1 MPITSAYAAKIN
13 QMSGHSRLT
22 SLPSA
27 YTEKASTT
35 APLAYP
41 PMMAP
46 NPLVII
52 KNNPWALARMEELV
66 SCSTNNEPEM
76 LKKSNAIPYTIMERI
91 SIHRPEPGSPKPNS
105 PNRNTQANILISIT
119 CLMPKCL
126 RKNGIARINNVS
138 DICEIDSRITECF
151 TPKESANSGILAK
164 LPRKRSPYV
173 LVICNAAPKSME
185 NRKKIAIFFLLN
197 NTNASSP
204 KEESNVFFSVLDGLH
219 AGRVKEYNPSKSA
232 DAPPT

>member
-27 YTEKASTT
+27 YTENASTT

-76 LKKSNAIPYTIMERI
+76 LKKSNDHGKNQHPQTGTRI
-91 SIHRPEPGSPKPNS
+91 SEAKQPEPEYPGEHTDQHHLLDAEMSQEEWYS
-105 PNRNTQANILISIT
+105 
-119 CLMPKCL
+119 
-126 RKNGIARINNVS
+126 
-138 DICEIDSRITECF
+138 
-151 TPKESANSGILAK
+151 
-164 LPRKRSPYV
+164 
-173 LVICNAAPKSME
+173 E
-185 NRKKIAIFFLLN
+185 NK
-197 NTNASSP
+197 
-204 KEESNVFFSVLDGLH
+204 
-219 AGRVKEYNPSKSA
+219 
-232 DAPPT
+232 

>member
-1 MPITSAYAAKIN
+1 MNTRANRMPITSAYAAKIN

-27 YTEKASTT
+27 YTENASTT

-52 KNNPWALARMEELV
+52 KNNPV
-66 SCSTNNEPEM
+66 S
-76 LKKSNAIPYTIMERI
+76 YTHLRAHET
-91 SIHRPEPGSPKPNS
+91 KA
-105 PNRNTQANILISIT
+105 NR
-119 CLMPKCL
+119 
-126 RKNGIARINNVS
+126 
-138 DICEIDSRITECF
+138 
-151 TPKESANSGILAK
+151 
-164 LPRKRSPYV
+164 PRKRSPYV

-204 KEESNVFFSVLDGLH
+204 KEESNVFFSVLAGLH
-219 AGRVKEYNPSKSA
+219 AGRVKEYKPSKSA